1 MINPSMAVFLF
12 FITFIFSS
20 LTYLS
25 HGHILAPSPAASA
38 PTSDGKMI
46 DQGIA
51 YVLMLIALIIT
62 YLTH

>member
-1 MINPSMAVFLF
+1 MAVFLF

-25 HGHILAPSPAASA
+25 HGQILAPSPAASA
-38 PTSDGKMI
+38 PTIDGAGKMI

-62 YLTH
+62 YLAH